1 MTSMKDRLSVEQ
13 LLSRMISSMPVDAL
27 LETLQIQLPLQPPP
41 MDDNRERGQV
51 LFGVE
56 EQALGVFD
64 LKLIPPSGINPARDY
79 LLSFDG
85 PAGARTGFRLAVS
98 LEEGPAPRPLFN
110 LLRKLP
116 SHGLVAARLSAD
128 GQSLEADPGAGDVQ
142 IVGLGIFLVLQGQ
155 IGDSIGVSLSSNLEA
170 PDDVVVLAVQ
180 PPTVLLGETGFGLEF
195 SHGLVFDFADNAG
208 PADPVQLGGVVLSTP
223 ADAPTW
229 QGIAANR
236 VRFFLPKGVPFL
248 GGHPVDAWLQIGL
261 PPTPGI
267 DLIVQTQ
274 VPAEGD
280 RPAIDVRIECRDPT
294 ATGLDGFVPTL
305 VEAVMDLPLKGR
317 VGDIAPG
324 KSFTFAAGVPVRAR
338 VRYARKPGGAGTAP
352 SSELSL
358 ALESQGPDGILKT
371 DSGAGDLG
379 AKIAVTAA
387 TLATALIADGA
398 EQVDAPDKD
407 GSGVVLHT
415 LLVAAV
421 GLSSFLER
429 GELVLHGAELIT
441 TGGVI
446 PAGKAMR
453 LKIDYSVAAT
463 VTGIDIG
470 VMSVKMNPN
479 QPLRVRVRE
488 VVLSFFPEKSGLE
501 MIHLDYSRSSMEVED
516 PGGWKV
522 HGPDSL
528 FDVLGTRSGRGSM
541 WIEVDLRFK
550 LDLGPVKVSGAT
562 IRATLGDDGKL
573 NGSLRGLAAS
583 IALDPMIS
591 GDGAV
596 GLTADGFH
604 AALQAHILPLGN
616 IGAMADVE
624 TAADMVKLALGVDLP
639 GPLPLA
645 NSGLAIYGLGGVF
658 AANGRPKPVQPGADP
673 VQAAL
678 DWDYTEQGAF
688 VPAPAFSF
696 GLEAVIGTAAD
707 LGFTFSARAGLF
719 VTTPD
724 IVVRGS
730 VEGRYMGPRMKI
742 ARGGNDLSVLQAKG
756 VILVDPADGV
766 TVAVE
771 GTYEIPHIVVT
782 TVPVGAHF
790 PTHSANWFI
799 HLGSDGWTPSSGPS
813 ESRERGPV
821 RSVFLPDIVGQE
833 SDAYLMMR
841 GNGITNWPRNGSYT
855 AAPGSFVIAFGVGF
869 DIVYGLK
876 PVLWA
881 DVFARADIL
890 VATNPMSFVG
900 MGTVGG
906 GLHIGPFSVGIDATV
921 FVVLVSGQPPHLKA
935 ELCGSIDLFFDEIRK
950 CVTLEYGSPSSPDMP
965 EPSEHPLDGLQSLVD
980 DRYRR
985 LAPLARKIEDAT
997 AENAVWPDSIPL
1009 LTFSSA
1015 PTLSLATAQFP
1026 DIARYPT
1033 GLRARPLG
1041 SDLLSYE
1048 WSLVGLGL
1056 IDATAGDVV
1065 VAGAFSNAWQTGKMG
1080 DAGGQPQPAELALMT
1095 PSGDLW
1101 LHALGDAGNSLQP
1114 SPLAALADICHA
1126 QATAR
1131 LGWAL
1136 GASATDEGDGYRLP
1150 PDPRSADPVQS
1161 QIRAHVQLSL
1171 LATPAQPAR
1180 VLSRQTA
1187 QLLPLQYAYAG
1198 PRVHAF
1204 VPRALDGR
1212 EFGAWLDPGTTLLPP
1227 SNAFLLRVSP
1237 LQQLLIAPEDPL
1249 TQARVWLVFDADLWT
1264 ANAAGVRPF
1273 SVSDNLG
1280 QAWLHDREADLGD
1293 GLVAVRWLPPAPG
1306 FVDRV
1311 QARSPAGVRI
1321 GLLALGGITRSA
1333 AAAADQRNA
1342 ATAAEAVK
1350 QDNATRA
1357 GPPDANAA
1365 PAADRR
1371 CVLEPGRLYRIDVR
1385 MRWSGTLWRMDD
1397 QNKKQVVASKAA
1409 GDDTE
1414 STRQFWF
1421 RTAPLQP
1428 AGGAGPG
1435 GGMAHFSFL
1444 HRRQDLFDPAMLE
1457 RHLLG
1462 YEPAQSE
1469 LQRFARDPVKVRFS
1483 PGHVALLAGAY
1494 KFDLLCALRRLDQ
1507 PEAVEADQFLVPSLA
1522 WATSTAQ
1529 MHVSD
1534 AVIAQAYIASACG
1547 LAPNAVDLLAKPM
1560 LTRDTWY
1567 EVFVLAKSQREGV
1580 MDGRLPG
1587 VSFRTSRWADG
1598 EEMMQS
1604 LHFPISGVGHA
1615 DGGIALPP
1623 DTMLKPQVSEGDDG
1637 AFDAFLISLGLEGW
1651 PAASEPR
1658 ASLVWL
1664 PPIAPNLSWRCAG
1677 LMLESP
1683 EAIHRP
1689 MRFEVIELQLV
1700 MGAAKIDF
1708 NVRWRDR
1715 SGSRLL
1721 IAASLP
1727 FVPRLTRRGGLK
1739 PLKPMLRLRCN
1750 DMPLDG
1756 AARVLQGLLELP
1768 LQPSFAEEAQ

>member
-1 MTSMKDRLSVEQ
+1 MRIERRAIGDEVADR
-13 LLSRMISSMPVDAL
+13 
-27 LETLQIQLPLQPPP
+27 
-41 MDDNRERGQV
+41 REG
-51 LFGVE
+51 
-56 EQALGVFD
+56 
-64 LKLIPPSGINPARDY
+64 
-79 LLSFDG
+79 G
-85 PAGARTGFRLAVS
+85 PAV
-98 LEEGPAPRPLFN
+98 
-110 LLRKLP
+110 
-116 SHGLVAARLSAD
+116 
-128 GQSLEADPGAGDVQ
+128 
-142 IVGLGIFLVLQGQ
+142 
-155 IGDSIGVSLSSNLEA
+155 
-170 PDDVVVLAVQ
+170 
-180 PPTVLLGETGFGLEF
+180 
-195 SHGLVFDFADNAG
+195 
-208 PADPVQLGGVVLSTP
+208 
-223 ADAPTW
+223 
-229 QGIAANR
+229 
-236 VRFFLPKGVPFL
+236 
-248 GGHPVDAWLQIGL
+248 
-261 PPTPGI
+261 
-267 DLIVQTQ
+267 
-274 VPAEGD
+274 
-280 RPAIDVRIECRDPT
+280 
-294 ATGLDGFVPTL
+294 
-305 VEAVMDLPLKGR
+305 
-317 VGDIAPG
+317 
-324 KSFTFAAGVPVRAR
+324 
-338 VRYARKPGGAGTAP
+338 
-352 SSELSL
+352 
-358 ALESQGPDGILKT
+358 
-371 DSGAGDLG
+371 
-379 AKIAVTAA
+379 
-387 TLATALIADGA
+387 
-398 EQVDAPDKD
+398 
-407 GSGVVLHT
+407 
-415 LLVAAV
+415 
-421 GLSSFLER
+421 
-429 GELVLHGAELIT
+429 
-441 TGGVI
+441 
-446 PAGKAMR
+446 
-453 LKIDYSVAAT
+453 
-463 VTGIDIG
+463 
-470 VMSVKMNPN
+470 
-479 QPLRVRVRE
+479 
-488 VVLSFFPEKSGLE
+488 
-501 MIHLDYSRSSMEVED
+501 
-516 PGGWKV
+516 
-522 HGPDSL
+522 
-528 FDVLGTRSGRGSM
+528 
-541 WIEVDLRFK
+541 
-550 LDLGPVKVSGAT
+550 
-562 IRATLGDDGKL
+562 
-573 NGSLRGLAAS
+573 
-583 IALDPMIS
+583 
-591 GDGAV
+591 
-596 GLTADGFH
+596 
-604 AALQAHILPLGN
+604 
-616 IGAMADVE
+616 
-624 TAADMVKLALGVDLP
+624 
-639 GPLPLA
+639 
-645 NSGLAIYGLGGVF
+645 
-658 AANGRPKPVQPGADP
+658 
-673 VQAAL
+673 
-678 DWDYTEQGAF
+678 
-688 VPAPAFSF
+688 
-696 GLEAVIGTAAD
+696 
-707 LGFTFSARAGLF
+707 
-719 VTTPD
+719 
-724 IVVRGS
+724 
-730 VEGRYMGPRMKI
+730 
-742 ARGGNDLSVLQAKG
+742 
-756 VILVDPADGV
+756 
-766 TVAVE
+766 
-771 GTYEIPHIVVT
+771 
-782 TVPVGAHF
+782 
-790 PTHSANWFI
+790 
-799 HLGSDGWTPSSGPS
+799 
-813 ESRERGPV
+813 
-821 RSVFLPDIVGQE
+821 
-833 SDAYLMMR
+833 
-841 GNGITNWPRNGSYT
+841 
-855 AAPGSFVIAFGVGF
+855 
-869 DIVYGLK
+869 
-876 PVLWA
+876 
-881 DVFARADIL
+881 
-890 VATNPMSFVG
+890 
-900 MGTVGG
+900 
-906 GLHIGPFSVGIDATV
+906 
-921 FVVLVSGQPPHLKA
+921 
-935 ELCGSIDLFFDEIRK
+935 
-950 CVTLEYGSPSSPDMP
+950 
-965 EPSEHPLDGLQSLVD
+965 
-980 DRYRR
+980 
-985 LAPLARKIEDAT
+985 
-997 AENAVWPDSIPL
+997 
-1009 LTFSSA
+1009 
-1015 PTLSLATAQFP
+1015 
-1026 DIARYPT
+1026 
-1033 GLRARPLG
+1033 
-1041 SDLLSYE
+1041 
-1048 WSLVGLGL
+1048 
-1056 IDATAGDVV
+1056 VV

-1212 EFGAWLDPGTTLLPP
+1212 EFGAWLDPGTT
-1227 SNAFLLRVSP
+1227 
-1237 LQQLLIAPEDPL
+1237 
-1249 TQARVWLVFDADLWT
+1249 
-1264 ANAAGVRPF
+1264 
-1273 SVSDNLG
+1273 
-1280 QAWLHDREADLGD
+1280 REAALGD

-1306 FVDRV
+1306 FVDRI

-1357 GPPDANAA
+1357 GPPDANAV

-1435 GGMAHFSFL
+1435 GGKAYFSFL

-1469 LQRFARDPVKVRFS
+1469 LQRFAHDPVKVRFS

-1587 VSFRTSRWADG
+1587 VSFRTSRWANG
-1598 EEMMQS
+1598 EEMMQG
-1604 LHFPISGVGHA
+1604 LHFPISGAGHA